1 MKPMIR
7 AAAVA
12 TLALGSACAPARAAH
27 PMPSPSPVQ
36 QGPAVPQDTSR
47 LTVTGTASVR
57 VPADRVRVQVAVET
71 EAATAEAASRTNATT
86 MNRVLERVRPVAG
99 SEARV
104 ETTGYQLSP
113 RYRQAPD
120 REQPPEIA
128 GYRAVNQVVVVLEDV
143 DRTGRVLDAALEAGA
158 NRVTGLSFFASD
170 TETARLDA
178 LRQATERARAEA
190 TAVADALGLVIH
202 SAETIQTSSGGM
214 GPVFRAAAMESFQA
228 MDTPV
233 EAGSQSVEASVTITY
248 RLLPRGAR

>member
-1 MKPMIR
+1 MKPTIR
-7 AAAVA
+7 AVAVA

-27 PMPSPSPVQ
+27 PAPSSSPLPV
-36 QGPAVPQDTSR
+36 ALAAAQDTSR

-57 VPADRVRVQVAVET
+57 VAADRVRVQVAVET
-71 EAATAEAASRTNATT
+71 EAATAEAASRDNAAT
-86 MNRVLERVRPVAG
+86 MNRVLDRVRPAAG
-99 SEARV
+99 SDARI

-128 GYRAVNQVVVVLEDV
+128 GYRAVNQVVVVLTDV

-170 TETARLDA
+170 TEAARLDA

-190 TAVADALGLVIH
+190 DAVAMALGLVIH
-202 SAETIQTSSGGM
+202 SAENIQTSSGGV
-214 GPVFRAAAMESFQA
+214 GPMFRGAMAESFQA

-248 RLLPRGAR
+248 RLLPGGAR

>member
-1 MKPMIR
+1 MKPTIR
-7 AAAVA
+7 AVAVA

-27 PMPSPSPVQ
+27 PATLPSHA
-36 QGPAVPQDTSR
+36 PAATAAAQDTSR

-57 VPADRVRVQVAVET
+57 VAADRVRVQVAVET
-71 EAATAEAASRTNATT
+71 EAATAEAASRDNAAT
-86 MNRVLERVRPVAG
+86 MTRVLERVRPAAG
-99 SEARV
+99 AEARI

-113 RYRQAPD
+113 RYRQSPD
-120 REQPPEIA
+120 REGPPEIA

-170 TETARLDA
+170 TDAARLDA

-190 TAVADALGLVIH
+190 AAVAEALGLMIH

-214 GPVFRAAAMESFQA
+214 APVFRSAAMEMQA

-248 RLLPRGAR
+248 RLLPEGAR